1 MNLSVDPN
9 LTGRFLKVDNE
20 YIIAD
25 TGKDNGIFNNLK
37 WSSDGDNNYTYARKN
52 FVNSLLN
59 FALLEARANGVADIE
74 VRLSYPAPNLG
85 NSVQQSIELGCLRE
99 NSGGFNIKGATEAQ
113 CAGMYCEHHY
123 RDGQAAI
130 APTAGYAIVDIGGGT
145 TDVSFM
151 KADNSNANATMH
163 AEHSFKVAGINII
176 EKTFIDFFENRSA
189 DFKNIWT
196 TTGSND
202 TLVSKAV
209 EKFCKIKR
217 PAAGNNEK
225 YYQDK
230 GEILN
235 FLMENSEVQ
244 NGCYE
249 NKNYHELFQAIRMKY
264 YILFWLIANF
274 IGHDE
279 NIKIDPSTIN
289 ICLAGCGS
297 KGYKKMCLESGKAI
311 GVDVYKNVKFIYIGY
326 LYKNG
331 IAIDPNNITFD
342 LKQPLHDNKEE
353 VAFGL
358 CLLSDRQLT
367 DLTGIIAANNNTPND
382 AKEMSDFLAALD
394 DESDEDSSID
404 VRPEQPTEPDNPNF
418 DLPDADGM
426 KKVFVAM
433 AKLENSNQQNTES
446 DKKSMLQ
453 NIKENFG
460 EKYKN
465 LRGGVKN
472 KVSGTETDEFF
483 FKNVSTALM
492 LYAMIDEEL
501 GE

>member
-1 MNLSVDPN
+1 
-9 LTGRFLKVDNE
+9 
-20 YIIAD
+20 
-25 TGKDNGIFNNLK
+25 
-37 WSSDGDNNYTYARKN
+37 
-52 FVNSLLN
+52 
-59 FALLEARANGVADIE
+59 
-74 VRLSYPAPNLG
+74 
-85 NSVQQSIELGCLRE
+85 
-99 NSGGFNIKGATEAQ
+99 
-113 CAGMYCEHHY
+113 
-123 RDGQAAI
+123 
-130 APTAGYAIVDIGGGT
+130 
-145 TDVSFM
+145 
-151 KADNSNANATMH
+151 
-163 AEHSFKVAGINII
+163 
-176 EKTFIDFFENRSA
+176 
-189 DFKNIWT
+189 
-196 TTGSND
+196 
-202 TLVSKAV
+202 
-209 EKFCKIKR
+209 
-217 PAAGNNEK
+217 
-225 YYQDK
+225 
-230 GEILN
+230 
-235 FLMENSEVQ
+235 
-244 NGCYE
+244 
-249 NKNYHELFQAIRMKY
+249 
-264 YILFWLIANF
+264 
-274 IGHDE
+274 
-279 NIKIDPSTIN
+279 
-289 ICLAGCGS
+289 
-297 KGYKKMCLESGKAI
+297 MCLESGKAI